1 MLLMP
6 TDKPDVLAQM
16 ISDVIQRRTEIKYID
31 PMVQN
36 EYMWEISVQ
45 GGSEGGGINILA
57 TASLKKRT
65 RTVEKEVKEGKG
77 ETEPVR
83 EYLGEVEIRWIH
95 VKLRLDTIDDEFVDD
110 ETLLKQVAVAREMK
124 SDLRR
129 ALEEISI
136 LE

>member
-65 RTVEKEVKEGKG
+65 RTVE
-77 ETEPVR
+77 
-83 EYLGEVEIRWIH
+83 
-95 VKLRLDTIDDEFVDD
+95 
-110 ETLLKQVAVAREMK
+110 
-124 SDLRR
+124 
-129 ALEEISI
+129 
-136 LE
+136 